1 MQQITTPPG
10 PSTRAP
16 MIRASAVCSRMA
28 KSPAAQAHKSTLR
41 KRHTPFVQ
49 AKRNTHSRSR
59 QHVRTT
65 AVFDYC
71 STARGNSFT
80 SSFRGTKALLM
91 QLVRS
96 NVSPESRPEVFK
108 ALVCLA
114 YLAEIN
120 TWVVLSVALPGM
132 TSDPTVMLPAASVGM
147 LLAIGTAGL
156 TIGKAAAG
164 VVLDKINPKWALVG
178 VLIGAA
184 GFNSLMAAGN
194 TLTWFNITW
203 FLSRAVYASGWVA
216 ASRLICCWTPEET
229 RGASLGSLA
238 FAARVGF
245 TVGSSALGGLLLI
258 GVSWRLL
265 FHITTIFAFI
275 MAAVLA
281 VGMPDEYPY
290 DLGGGGADD
299 YNLGTRPTQVSL
311 DPGAGKV
318 LTAEIGP
325 DRGESAEGSEASEA
339 AASVAQGQAT
349 QAKTM
354 GAALKDFLTTPQVLM
369 AIVARCCLHTMYEF
383 TAFMNM
389 WAVESLGVSGG
400 VAAQISAAFSGG
412 SAVAVLVGGML
423 FCRYTGA
430 GRRNFITALAA
441 LAASCFFIL
450 TKVTHPAA
458 VVTAVIL
465 LGAGW
470 AVPYYVPLPAYN
482 LRKGGSFSAVLE
494 GLCETCAY
502 GSAMV
507 FDIFMG
513 QWLKGPNGYGK
524 MMSTLLI
531 CSVGAVV
538 FIAVFMQ
545 QEKVYED
552 NLIRM

>member
-1 MQQITTPPG
+1 MHLSFRLGLLTGIG
-10 PSTRAP
+10 LLS
-16 MIRASAVCSRMA
+16 
-28 KSPAAQAHKSTLR
+28 QAR
-41 KRHTPFVQ
+41 KAT
-49 AKRNTHSRSR
+49 KGRSR
-59 QHVRTT
+59 QQVKTS

-71 STARGNSFT
+71 STARGNTFM

-91 QLVRS
+91 QLLRS
-96 NVSPESRPEVFK
+96 NVSPETRPEIFK
-108 ALVCLA
+108 ALVCIA

-132 TSDPTVMLPAASVGM
+132 TSDPNVMLPAASVGT

-164 VVLDKINPKWALVG
+164 VVLDKVNPKWALIA
-178 VLIGAA
+178 VLIGAG
-184 GFNSLMAAGN
+184 GFNSLMAVGN
-194 TLTWFNITW
+194 TLTWFNVTW

-245 TVGSSALGGLLLI
+245 TVGASALGGLLLI
-258 GVSWRLL
+258 GMSWRLL
-265 FHITTIFAFI
+265 FHITSAFA
-275 MAAVLA
+275 
-281 VGMPDEYPY
+281 
-290 DLGGGGADD
+290 
-299 YNLGTRPTQVSL
+299 
-311 DPGAGKV
+311 
-318 LTAEIGP
+318 
-325 DRGESAEGSEASEA
+325 
-339 AASVAQGQAT
+339 GQAT
-349 QAKTM
+349 KATSM
-354 GAALKDFLTTPQVLM
+354 GAAIKDFLTTPQVLM

-389 WAVESLGVSGG
+389 WAVDALGVSGG

-412 SAVAVLVGGML
+412 SAIAVLGGGIL

-430 GRRNFITALAA
+430 GRRNFITGLTILASA
-441 LAASCFFIL
+441 CFFVL
-450 TKVTHPAA
+450 TRVQSPAA
-458 VVTAVIL
+458 IVTAVIL

-494 GLCETCAY
+494 GICETFAY
-502 GSAMV
+502 GSAML
-507 FDIFMG
+507 FDIAMG
-513 QWLKGPNGYGK
+513 SWLKGPNGYGK

-531 CSVGAVV
+531 CSVGAVI
-538 FIAVFMQ
+538 FMGGFMQ